1 MQQLLPPQGP
11 PPRNARVAG
20 LNDLSMAMNVPVVAQ
35 QPERIVKSVPA
46 VAQRPQRIMRNV
58 LAAVPAGKKMAAP
71 NRVPNHARKAVA
83 LRKVRVVRVAVLD
96 GADGQEL
103 RICVS
108 RSHS

>member
-1 MQQLLPPQGP
+1 MKMSVPVAAQQPERIVKSVL
-11 PPRNARVAG
+11 
-20 LNDLSMAMNVPVVAQ
+20 VVAQ